1 MLPSLSAPASR
12 NRTAACTKPSSS
24 SARAKS
30 RAVYWWL
37 PCGWFF
43 ASQTRAEASSR
54 LLMSSGSADGA
65 GVGGRTVQ
73 RRGARSGSTRGKAAA
88 WRPVRA
94 RKARRPTAA
103 WPTTVQRPRQGTAFC
118 AWTCSF
124 SSCLL
129 FGHILPWKTPG
140 VQCIG
145 RFFKQILRIL
155 RFFA

>member
-54 LLMSSGSADGA
+54 LLMSSGSAYGA
-65 GVGGRTVQ
+65 GVGGSDGVAAG
-73 RRGARSGSTRGKAAA
+73 GALGVNKGEGSGVASGEGPKSPQADSSMADNSTAA
-88 WRPVRA
+88 
-94 RKARRPTAA
+94 KARDR
-103 WPTTVQRPRQGTAFC
+103 VLRVDMF
-118 AWTCSF
+118 F
-124 SSCLL
+124 FLL